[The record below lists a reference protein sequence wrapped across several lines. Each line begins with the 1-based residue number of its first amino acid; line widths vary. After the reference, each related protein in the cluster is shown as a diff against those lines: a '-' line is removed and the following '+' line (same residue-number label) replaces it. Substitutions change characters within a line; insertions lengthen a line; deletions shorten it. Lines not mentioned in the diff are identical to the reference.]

1 MRSVGLA
8 RRLGC
13 GVISST
19 ILLSGAST
27 GVLHR
32 LSGGSVT
39 VVSVTRRSWPCAW
52 YTWSSS

>member
-1 MRSVGLA
+1 MCSVGLV

-19 ILLSGAST
+19 IFLSGAST

-39 VVSVTRRSWPCAW
+39 VVSVTRRSSPCAW
-52 YTWSSS
+52 YTRPSS